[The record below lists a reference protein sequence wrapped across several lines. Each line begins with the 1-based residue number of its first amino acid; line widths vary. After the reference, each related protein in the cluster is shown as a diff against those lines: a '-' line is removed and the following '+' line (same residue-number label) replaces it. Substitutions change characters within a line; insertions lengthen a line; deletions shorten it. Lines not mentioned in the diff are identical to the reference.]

1 MVKLVIDSLEIEV
14 EEGMTVLQ
22 ACEIAGIQIPRF
34 CYHERLAIAGN
45 CRMCLVEIV
54 GGPPKPAA
62 SCAMPVAEGMIVK
75 TNTDKIQKARE
86 GVLEFLL
93 INHPLDCPIC
103 DQGGECDLQ
112 DQTMLY
118 GRGKS
123 RYEERKR
130 AVKKKNFGPL
140 IENTMTRCIHCTRC
154 VRFLSDVAGS
164 YELGTIGRGENMEID
179 TYISKCITSELSGNI
194 IDLCPVGALTS
205 KPYAFKARSWELRHC
220 ETIDVLDAVCSNI
233 RVDTRGLEIM
243 RVLPRLNEDINE
255 EWISDK
261 ARFSYDGLKLQRLDK
276 PYIRKNGRL
285 LPATWEEA
293 FNMIAKKISS
303 TSGNK
308 IAAIAGDLADCES
321 MLLLKEL
328 MHELGSPNIECRQDG
343 SIIPTNSRALYVFNT
358 GISNIESADL
368 CLLINTNIR
377 LEAPIINARLRK
389 RYLQGGFKVASLG
402 LCNNFN
408 YKVENLGN
416 NCLVLDD
423 ILHERVP
430 SFSELLKYAKNP
442 MLIIGQDALIG
453 ENGNSIFTLAAKI
466 AEKFGMLRNDWN
478 GFNVLHKVAAR
489 VGALDVGFVPNS
501 NTNIISNIIN
511 GVSSGEIEVLYLL
524 GADEVEISPS
534 ESSFII
540 YQGHHGDRGA
550 QIADVILPGA
560 AYTEKNATYVNT
572 EGRVQRTNIAVFP
585 PGIAKEDWL
594 IIKELSRYLKINM
607 QYDSLD
613 CIRDKLSRLGEQFRE
628 ENIGNLVP
636 NKWTSIDESISLEK
650 DSVFINKDFNFY
662 MTNPI
667 SRASIIM
674 ADCVKA
680 FANKY

>member
-1 MVKLVIDSLEIEV
+1 MVKLVIDSLEVEV
-14 EEGMTVLQ
+14 EDGMTVLQ
-22 ACEIAGIQIPRF
+22 ACEVAGVQIPRF

-45 CRMCLVEIV
+45 CRMCLVEV
-54 GGPPKPAA
+54 AGGPPKPIA
-62 SCAMPVAEGMIVK
+62 SCAMPVAEGMVVK
-75 TNTDKIQKARE
+75 TDTDKIKKARE

-123 RYEERKR
+123 RYKEKKR

-154 VRFLSDVAGS
+154 VRFLSDVAGT
-164 YELGTIGRGENMEID
+164 YELGTLGRGENMEID

-233 RVDTRGLEIM
+233 RVDTRGLEVM
-243 RVLPRLNEDINE
+243 RILPRLNEEVNE

-261 ARFSYDGLKLQRLDK
+261 SRFSYDGLKLQRLDR
-276 PYIRKNGRL
+276 PYIRKNGHL
-285 LPATWEEA
+285 LPVTWEEA
-293 FNMIAKKISS
+293 FNVISEKINS
-303 TSGNK
+303 TGGNK

-328 MHELGSPNIECRQDG
+328 MHKLGSYRIECRQDG
-343 SIIPTNSRALYVFNT
+343 SVLPVGNRSLYLFNT
-358 GISNIESADL
+358 GIHNIKDADL

-377 LEAPIINARLRK
+377 FEAPIINARLRK
-389 RYLQGGFKVASLG
+389 RYLQGGFKIANLG
-402 LCNNFN
+402 LYDNFN
-408 YKVENLGN
+408 YEVENLGN
-416 NCLVLDD
+416 RCSILDD
-423 ILHERVP
+423 ILHERIH
-430 SFSELLKYAKNP
+430 FSELLKHAKNP
-442 MLIIGQDALIG
+442 MLIIGQDALLG
-453 ENGNSIFTLAAKI
+453 ENGKAVLNLVIKI
-466 AEKFGMLRNDWN
+466 SEKFNVIREDWN
-478 GFNVLHKVAAR
+478 GFNILHKAAAR
-489 VGALDVGFVPNS
+489 VGALDVGFTPQS
-501 NTNIISNIIN
+501 DDNIISNIID
-511 GVSSGEIEVLYLL
+511 GISSGEIEVLYLL
-524 GADEVEISPS
+524 GADELDIKCS

-540 YQGHHGDRGA
+540 YQGHHGDKGA
-550 QIADVILPGA
+550 QVADIILPGA

-594 IIKELSRYLKINM
+594 IISELSQHLKLDM
-607 QYDSLD
+607 QYNSLG
-613 CIRDKLSRLGEQFRE
+613 CVREKLSTLGDHFHE
-628 ENIGNLVP
+628 ENIGNLVY
-636 NKWTSIDESISLEK
+636 NKWNSTTKDVNLKE
-650 DSVFINKDFNFY
+650 DSVFLTKNFNFY
-662 MTNPI
+662 MTDPI

-674 ADCVKA
+674 ANCVKA
-680 FANKY
+680 FANKN

>member
-14 EEGMTVLQ
+14 EDGMTVLQ
-22 ACEIAGIQIPRF
+22 ACEVAGVQIPRF

-45 CRMCLVEIV
+45 CRMCLVEVV
-54 GGPPKPAA
+54 GGPPKPVA
-62 SCAMPVAEGMIVK
+62 SCAMPVAEGMVVK
-75 TNTDKIQKARE
+75 TNTDKIKKARE

-123 RYEERKR
+123 RYKEEKR

-164 YELGTIGRGENMEID
+164 YELGTMGRGENMEID

-233 RVDTRGLEIM
+233 RVDTRGLEVM
-243 RVLPRLNEDINE
+243 RILPRLNESINE

-261 ARFSYDGLKLQRLDK
+261 TRFSYDGLKLQRLDK
-276 PYIRKNGRL
+276 PYVRKNGQL

-293 FNMIAKKISS
+293 FNVIAKRISNV
-303 TSGNK
+303 SGDK

-328 MHELGSPNIECRQDG
+328 MHGLGSSNIECRQDG
-343 SIIPTNSRALYVFNT
+343 SVVPTNSRALYLFNT
-358 GISNIESADL
+358 GISNIENADL

-377 LEAPIINARLRK
+377 FEAPIINARLRK
-389 RYLQGGFKVASLG
+389 RYLRGGFKIANLG
-402 LCNNFN
+402 VYDNFN
-408 YKVENLGN
+408 YKVEDLGN
-416 NCLVLDD
+416 SCLVLDD
-423 ILHERVP
+423 ILHEKIP
-430 SFSELLKYAKNP
+430 FSELLKYAKNP
-442 MLIIGQDALIG
+442 MLIIGQDALVG
-453 ENGNSIFTLAAKI
+453 DNGHSIFVLATKI
-466 AEKFGMLRNDWN
+466 AAKFGMLRDDWN
-478 GFNVLHKVAAR
+478 GFNVLHKASAR
-489 VGALDVGFVPNS
+489 VGALDIGFVPSS
-501 NTNIISNIIN
+501 NTNIMSDIIN
-511 GVSSGEIEVLYLL
+511 GIGSSEIEVLYLL
-524 GADEVEISPS
+524 GADEVEISRS
-534 ESSFII
+534 KSSFII

-550 QIADVILPGA
+550 QVADVILPGA

-572 EGRVQRTNIAVFP
+572 EGRVQRTNIAVSP
-585 PGIAKEDWL
+585 PGLAREDWL
-594 IIKELSRYLKINM
+594 IIKELSKYLKMDM
-607 QYDSLD
+607 QYESLN
-613 CIRDKLSRLGEQFRE
+613 CIRNKLSTLGKQFRE
-628 ENIGNLVP
+628 ENIGSLIS
-636 NKWTSIDESISLEK
+636 NKWASIDGSMILER

-662 MTNPI
+662 MANPI

-674 ADCVKA
+674 ANCVKA
-680 FANKY
+680 FANKD

>member
-650 DSVFINKDFNFY
+650 DSIFINKDFNFY

>member
-430 SFSELLKYAKNP
+430 SFSEMLKYAKNP

-511 GVSSGEIEVLYLL
+511 GISSGEIEVLYLL

>member
-1 MVKLVIDSLEIEV
+1 MVKLVVDSLEIEV
-14 EEGMTVLQ
+14 EDGMTVLQ

-54 GGPPKPAA
+54 GGPPKPTA
-62 SCAMPVAEGMIVK
+62 SCAMPVADGMIVK
-75 TNTDKIQKARE
+75 TNTDKIKKARE

-123 RYEERKR
+123 RYEEGKR

-154 VRFLSDVAGS
+154 VRFLSDIAGS
-164 YELGTIGRGENMEID
+164 YELGTIDRGENMEID
-179 TYISKCITSELSGNI
+179 TYVSKCITSELSGNI

-233 RVDTRGLEIM
+233 RVDTRGLEVM
-243 RVLPRLNEDINE
+243 RVLPRLNENINE

-276 PYIRKNGRL
+276 PYIRKNGHL

-293 FNMIAKKISS
+293 FNVIAEKIIN

-308 IAAIAGDLADCES
+308 IAAISGDLADCES
-321 MLLLKEL
+321 ILLLKEL

-343 SIIPTNSRALYVFNT
+343 SIVPTNSRAFYVFNT
-358 GISNIESADL
+358 GISNIENADL

-389 RYLQGGFKVASLG
+389 RYLQGGFRVASLG
-402 LCNNFN
+402 LYNNFN

-416 NCLVLDD
+416 NCFILDD

-453 ENGNSIFTLAAKI
+453 ENGNSIFILAAKI

-478 GFNVLHKVAAR
+478 GFNVLHKAAAR

-501 NTNIISNIIN
+501 NTNLISNIVN
-511 GVSSGEIEVLYLL
+511 GISSGEIEVLYLL

-594 IIKELSRYLKINM
+594 IIKELSRYLKVNM
-607 QYDSLD
+607 RYDTLD

-628 ENIGNLVP
+628 ENIGNLIP
-636 NKWTSIDESISLEK
+636 NKWISVNESIILERG
-650 DSVFINKDFNFY
+650 SVFINKGFNFY
-662 MTNPI
+662 MTDPI
-667 SRASIIM
+667 SRASIVM

-680 FANKY
+680 FADKD

>member
-1 MVKLVIDSLEIEV
+1 
-14 EEGMTVLQ
+14 MTVLQ

-75 TNTDKIQKARE
+75 TNTDKIKKARE

-123 RYEERKR
+123 RYEEGKR

-233 RVDTRGLEIM
+233 RVDTRGLEVM
-243 RVLPRLNEDINE
+243 RILPRLNENINE

-276 PYIRKNGRL
+276 PYIRKNGHL

-293 FNMIAKKISS
+293 FNIIAKKISN

-308 IAAIAGDLADCES
+308 IAAISGDLADCES

-328 MHELGSPNIECRQDG
+328 MHELGSTNIECRQDG
-343 SIIPTNSRALYVFNT
+343 SIVPTNSRAFYVFNT
-358 GISNIESADL
+358 GISNIENADL

-389 RYLQGGFKVASLG
+389 RYLQGGFRVASLG
-402 LCNNFN
+402 LYNNFN

-466 AEKFGMLRNDWN
+466 AEKFNMLRNDWN
-478 GFNVLHKVAAR
+478 GFNVLHKAAAR
-489 VGALDVGFVPNS
+489 VGGLDVGFVPNS
-501 NTNIISNIIN
+501 NTNLISNIIN
-511 GVSSGEIEVLYLL
+511 GISSGEIEVLYLL

-572 EGRVQRTNIAVFP
+572 EGRVQRTNIAVSP

-594 IIKELSRYLKINM
+594 IIKELSRYLKVNM
-607 QYDSLD
+607 QYDTLD

-628 ENIGNLVP
+628 ENIGNLIP
-636 NKWTSIDESISLEK
+636 NKWTSINGSIILEK
-650 DSVFINKDFNFY
+650 SSVFINKDFNFY

-680 FANKY
+680 FANKN

>member
-14 EEGMTVLQ
+14 EDGMTVLQ
-22 ACEIAGIQIPRF
+22 ACEIAGVQVPRF

-62 SCAMPVAEGMIVK
+62 SCAMPVSEGMIVK
-75 TNTDKIQKARE
+75 TNTDKIKKARE

-118 GRGKS
+118 GRGQS
-123 RYEERKR
+123 RYKEKKR

-164 YELGTIGRGENMEID
+164 YELGTMGRGENMEID
-179 TYISKCITSELSGNI
+179 TCISKCITSELSGNI

-233 RVDTRGLEIM
+233 RVDTRGLEVM
-243 RVLPRLNEDINE
+243 RILPRLNEDINE

-261 ARFSYDGLKLQRLDK
+261 TRFSYDGLKLQRLDK
-276 PYIRKNGRL
+276 PYIKKNGQM
-285 LPATWEEA
+285 LPSTWEEV
-293 FNMIAKKISS
+293 FNVIAKKINN
-303 TSGNK
+303 TPGNK
-308 IAAIAGDLADCES
+308 IAAIAGDLVDCES
-321 MLLLKEL
+321 VLLLKEL
-328 MHELGSPNIECRQDG
+328 MHKLGSSNIECRQDG
-343 SIIPTNSRALYVFNT
+343 SVVPTHNRAFYLFNT
-358 GISNIESADL
+358 GISKIENADL

-389 RYLQGGFKVASLG
+389 RYLHGGFTIANLG
-402 LCNNFN
+402 IYNNFN
-408 YKVENLGN
+408 YSVKNLGN

-423 ILHERVP
+423 ILHDRIP
-430 SFSELLKYAKNP
+430 FSELLKCAENP

-453 ENGNSIFTLAAKI
+453 ENGNAIFTLSTKI

-478 GFNVLHKVAAR
+478 GFNVLHKAAAR
-489 VGALDVGFVPNS
+489 VGALDIGFVPNFS
-501 NTNIISNIIN
+501 GNIISNIID
-511 GVSSGEIEVLYLL
+511 GVSSGEVEILYLL
-524 GADEVEISPS
+524 GADELEISRS
-534 ESSFII
+534 KSSFII

-572 EGRVQRTNIAVFP
+572 EGRAQRTNIAVSP
-585 PGIAKEDWL
+585 PGLAKEDWL
-594 IIKELSRYLKINM
+594 IIKELSKYLKVDM
-607 QYDSLD
+607 QYDNLYQV
-613 CIRDKLSRLGEQFRE
+613 RGKLSTLGQQFYE
-628 ENIGNLVP
+628 ENIGSLVS
-636 NKWTSIDESISLEK
+636 NQWVSVDGSIALKK
-650 DSVFINKDFNFY
+650 DSVFISKDFNFY

-667 SRASIIM
+667 SRASIVM
-674 ADCVKA
+674 ANCVKA
-680 FANKY
+680 FANQS

>member
-75 TNTDKIQKARE
+75 TNTDKIKKARE

-243 RVLPRLNEDINE
+243 RILPRLNEDINE

-276 PYIRKNGRL
+276 PYIRKNGHL

-293 FNMIAKKISS
+293 FNVIAKKISS
-303 TSGNK
+303 ASGNK

-343 SIIPTNSRALYVFNT
+343 SIVPTNSRAVYVFNT

-389 RYLQGGFKVASLG
+389 RYLQGGFRVASLG
-402 LCNNFN
+402 LYNNFN

-478 GFNVLHKVAAR
+478 GFNVLHKAAAR

-511 GVSSGEIEVLYLL
+511 GISSGEIEVLYLL

-594 IIKELSRYLKINM
+594 IIKELSRYLKVNM
-607 QYDSLD
+607 QYDTLG
-613 CIRDKLSRLGEQFRE
+613 CVRDKLSRLGEQFRE
-628 ENIGNLVP
+628 ENIGNLIP
-636 NKWTSIDESISLEK
+636 NKWTSIDESIILEK

-680 FANKY
+680 FANKD

>member
-14 EEGMTVLQ
+14 ENGMTVLQ

-75 TNTDKIQKARE
+75 TNTDKIKKARE

-123 RYEERKR
+123 RYEEGKR

-233 RVDTRGLEIM
+233 RVDTRGLEVM
-243 RVLPRLNEDINE
+243 RILPRLNENINE

-276 PYIRKNGRL
+276 PYIRKNGHL

-293 FNMIAKKISS
+293 FNIIAKKISN

-308 IAAIAGDLADCES
+308 IAAISGDLADCES

-328 MHELGSPNIECRQDG
+328 MHELGSTNIECRQDG
-343 SIIPTNSRALYVFNT
+343 SIVPTNSRAFYVFNT
-358 GISNIESADL
+358 GISNIENADL

-389 RYLQGGFKVASLG
+389 RYLQGGFRVASLG
-402 LCNNFN
+402 LYNNFN

-466 AEKFGMLRNDWN
+466 AEKFNMLRNDWN
-478 GFNVLHKVAAR
+478 GFNVLHKAAAR
-489 VGALDVGFVPNS
+489 VGGLDVGFVPNS
-501 NTNIISNIIN
+501 NTNLISNIIN
-511 GVSSGEIEVLYLL
+511 GISSGEIEVLYLL

-572 EGRVQRTNIAVFP
+572 EGRVQRTNIAVSP

-594 IIKELSRYLKINM
+594 IIKELSRYLKVNM
-607 QYDSLD
+607 QYDTLD

-628 ENIGNLVP
+628 ENIGNLIP
-636 NKWTSIDESISLEK
+636 NKWTSINGSIILEK
-650 DSVFINKDFNFY
+650 SSVFINKDFNFY

-680 FANKY
+680 FANKN